1 MDDNWYA
8 RNRARDAIVHGARA
22 AREVQLLFGLK
33 NSEIFRIIAKVY
45 RDTGD
50 NGVNIRLAYLIRE
63 LEKDERNKRP
73 R

>member
-33 NSEIFRIIAKVY
+33 NSEVFRIIAKVF
-45 RDTGD
+45 RDTG
-50 NGVNIRLAYLIRE
+50 GETVNVRLIYLIRE
-63 LEKDERNKRP
+63 LEKDERSNRQ

>member
-22 AREVQLLFGLK
+22 AREIQLLFGLK
-33 NSEIFRIIAKVY
+33 NSEVFRIIARVF
-45 RDTGD
+45 RDTG
-50 NGVNIRLAYLIRE
+50 GETVNVRLFYLIRE
-63 LEKDERNKRP
+63 LEKDERSNRP